1 MKLHNLF
8 HWIFP
13 CTHRWFGCV
22 AQRTQSKMWDT
33 KNERARKTVINSSC
47 FGASTSIFVRI
58 KEREC
63 THTHTHEPTVGMR
76 CSHCSLSLF
85 SCCFF
90 RSPFLCV
97 TFGDERRFDGVISRN
112 IENWTGSGI
121 ANVAD
126 ALDIDCCRC
135 AVSNSLSGHGSLN
148 D

>member
-22 AQRTQSKMWDT
+22 ASASAEQ
-33 KNERARKTVINSSC
+33 NERDTRNEWARKIVINSSC

-63 THTHTHEPTVGMR
+63 THTHEPTFGMP
-76 CSHCSLSLF
+76 CNHCSLSLF

-97 TFGDERRFDGVISRN
+97 TFDDERRVDAVISRN
-112 IENWTGSGI
+112 IENWTCSGI
-121 ANVAD
+121 ANVAS
-126 ALDIDCCRC
+126 ALNIDCCRC
-135 AVSNSLSGHGSLN
+135 AVSASLSGHGSLN